1 MGVKGIQG
9 GEEVEVS
16 LLADDMT
23 VFMVSLELINIFRKV
38 AGYQTNTPQ
47 TSSLSVHQKETHW
60 ERNYGNNPL
69 EIASKLKYL
78 GINLAERV
86 KDVYSANFR
95 TLKMETEDTRRWRG
109 LLCAWIKGPIL
120 WKGPFTDS
128 MQASSKFQHGS
139 FQKLKKNL
147 KFVF

>member
-47 TSSLSVHQKETHW
+47 TSSLSVHQKETH
-60 ERNYGNNPL
+60 
-69 EIASKLKYL
+69 
-78 GINLAERV
+78 
-86 KDVYSANFR
+86 
-95 TLKMETEDTRRWRG
+95 
-109 LLCAWIKGPIL
+109 
-120 WKGPFTDS
+120 
-128 MQASSKFQHGS
+128 
-139 FQKLKKNL
+139 
-147 KFVF
+147 